1 MKSIIKGLVA
11 SLIMLVG
18 MSGAMAADKEGL
30 KPFVLAKTIK
40 GSDIA
45 TTISTTKAAL
55 TAQGFEIA
63 GEYSPYDD
71 AAVIIVTNDELKS
84 NAAKSKWGG
93 YGAAQRVSITK
104 VGDEIQISH
113 TNPTYMAAVYR
124 MEGDLAGVGSKLE
137 AALGKETTY
146 GTAKVRTAKKLRKYN
161 YMFGM
166 EKFSSTGKHRL
177 AEYGSYEEAIKAVE
191 AGLTAGKGGVTKVY
205 RIDIPGKNESLI
217 GVAIKDHDGEENK
230 GADKLIMGYI
240 DSGAVKSTAHL
251 PYEILVS
258 DNTAYHLF
266 ARFRIAIN
274 FPDLKMMGKNSFM
287 SIMSAPGAIK
297 KSLRTAVR
305 TD

>member
-1 MKSIIKGLVA
+1 MKSIIKGLIA

-18 MSGAMAADKEGL
+18 MSGAMAAEEGL

-40 GSDIA
+40 GGDMA
-45 TTISTTKAAL
+45 AAISSTKEAL
-55 TAQGFEIA
+55 AAQGFEIA
-63 GEYSPYDD
+63 GEYSPYDG
-71 AAVIIVTNDELKS
+71 AALVVVTNDELKS

-93 YGAAQRVSITK
+93 YGAAQRISITK
-104 VGDEIQISH
+104 VGDEIQVSH
-113 TNPTYMAAVYR
+113 TNPAYMAAVYR
-124 MEGDLAGVGSKLE
+124 MEGDLAGVSSKLE
-137 AALGKETTY
+137 AALGKEKTY

-166 EKFSSTGKHRL
+166 EKFDSKGKNRL
-177 AEYGSYEEAIKAVE
+177 AEYGSYDEAIKAVE
-191 AGLTAGKGGVTKVY
+191 AGLAAGKGGVTKVY
-205 RIDIPGKNESLI
+205 RIDIPGKNESVI
-217 GVAIKDHDGEENK
+217 GVAIKDHDGQENK

-240 DSGAVKSTAHL
+240 DSAELKSTAHL

-297 KSLRTAVR
+297 KSLKTAVV
-305 TD
+305 TK